1 MMNAPTTPT
10 AAQLGSSGDPS
21 RPVTASSRVLVNVDR
36 AKRLMDREHLDGL
49 VASTLENCFYMS
61 GSWSEGLE
69 QHPYD
74 DESYVVATKDD
85 LAGGTMVLSVGAST
99 QALEAYASIRQ
110 VVTHGK
116 HFREIAPDVELNHE
130 EAWVRAVAVDR
141 PAKSSGF
148 DALVE
153 ALYASGLTEATVGVD
168 ELGSN
173 RQLLALLAAR
183 FPKMRIKPAFNLFR
197 EIRMVKTAEEQ
208 ARMVRALRGS
218 EAAIRTVGD
227 SLREGVTE
235 LDMFKVANAAIV
247 QADCLPLWSSIR
259 FGRNMAYGT
268 ISDATPLKKG
278 DSIWFDIGCT
288 YLGYR
293 SDIGRT
299 FSFGEPSAKQ
309 RRLYDACKAGQSLA
323 LELLKPGVT
332 AGHVFA
338 QTVERVRETGIP
350 DYKRRH
356 VGHGIGIEWYEL
368 PRMVPD
374 SDFVIDIGTM
384 LEVETPY
391 YELGFGGAMLEDL
404 AVVTPSGAKLFSE
417 LDRDLGVF
425 GA

>member
-1 MMNAPTTPT
+1 MKTTNV
-10 AAQLGSSGDPS
+10 AQKATSSEPS
-21 RPVTASSRVLVNVDR
+21 RPTSSSRPGVLVNVER
-36 AKRLMDREHLDGL
+36 AKKLMDREDLDGL
-49 VASTLENCFYMS
+49 IASTLENTFYMS

-74 DESYVVATKDD
+74 DESYVVATRDA
-85 LAGGTMVLSVGAST
+85 LAAGVIVLSVGAVG
-99 QALEAYASIRQ
+99 QALEAYSTLQRI
-110 VVTHGK
+110 VTHGK
-116 HFREIAPDVELNHE
+116 HFREVAPDVTLNHE
-130 EAWVRAVAVDR
+130 EEWVKAVAVDR
-141 PAKSSGF
+141 TPKPSGF
-148 DALVE
+148 DAL
-153 ALYASGLTEATVGVD
+153 ADSIIQCGLAESSVGVD

-173 RQLLALLAAR
+173 RQLLAKLAER
-183 FPKMRIKPAFNLFR
+183 FPKMRVKPAFHLFR

-208 ARMVRALRGS
+208 DRMVRALRGS
-218 EAAIRTVGD
+218 EAAIRTVGEA
-227 SLREGVTE
+227 LREGVTE
-235 LDMFKVANAAIV
+235 LEMFKVANEAIV
-247 QADCLPLWSSIR
+247 QADCLPLWSSVR

-309 RRLYDACKAGQSLA
+309 RRLYDACKAGQSRA

-338 QTVERVRETGIP
+338 KAVERVRESGIP
-350 DYKRRH
+350 EYKRRH

-374 SDFVIDIGTM
+374 SDFVIDLGTM

-404 AVVTPSGAKLFSE
+404 AVVTPNGAKLFSE

-425 GA
+425 GT